1 MEDINNGS
9 AYRTLFNSLRYCTEI
24 TPPCKIEDPDNDII
38 QDFKVK
44 CDSYIKILKNHTSAT
59 SIANNHYTTDKLA
72 MKKLRGYI
80 NTIYDVR
87 DTVIDCLEYFLS
99 GDIQAAY
106 DLFDE
111 TFNRTSKNQH
121 LKNIC
126 IHLNDICNDLDPLYR
141 VRKSE
146 KFLEQ
151 RNDLFHIPFKLRH
164 LVNAQRY
171 SVAGLPCLYLGTSLY
186 ICWQEMGKP
195 DFDKLYISA
204 FKSERNGNNRL
215 ILNFASELL
224 NSSLSLKK
232 DDIFR
237 KTSEENLISYLCLWP
252 LIIACN
258 YIKKQPDAAFN
269 QEYIIPNILMQ
280 WISRKE
286 NSPIIGI
293 AYRSTKITS
302 IKHSDLAINVVI
314 PPKATYKQMTNSSY
328 CPTLSKT
335 FTLTKPISWQLLK
348 TLDYPLISDG
358 EAERAIEHLRKR
370 DIQNFHEDLV
380 RFYPVTDF
388 RRLERTIDELLPYE
402 AIEGD

>member
-1 MEDINNGS
+1 MEISNNGN
-9 AYRTLFNSLRYCTEI
+9 AYRALFSSLRSCTEI
-24 TPPCKIEDPDNDII
+24 TPPCKIEDQNNDII
-38 QDFKVK
+38 QDFKEK
-44 CDSYIKILKNHTSAT
+44 CNSYITILKSHTSSA
-59 SIANNHYTTDKLA
+59 SIAKTPFSSDKAA
-72 MKKLRGYI
+72 MRKLSRYI

-87 DTVIDCLEYFLS
+87 DTVSDCLEDFLS

-111 TFNRTSKNQH
+111 TFNRSTKNQH

-126 IHLNDICNDLDPLYR
+126 IDLNDICNDSAPLYR

-146 KFLEQ
+146 KFIEK
-151 RNDLFHIPFKLRH
+151 RNELFHIPFKSRH

-204 FKSERNGNNRL
+204 FKSQRGNNGRL

-224 NSSLSLKK
+224 NSSLSIRKN
-232 DDIFR
+232 DIF
-237 KTSEENLISYLCLWP
+237 KTISEEKLISYLCLWP

-280 WISRKE
+280 WISRRE
-286 NSPIIGI
+286 RSPIIGI

-302 IKHSDLAINVVI
+302 IKHSNLAINVVI
-314 PPKATYKQMTNSSY
+314 PPKATYKQMADNSY
-328 CPTLSKT
+328 CPTLSNI

-348 TLDYPLISDG
+348 TLDYPIINDE
-358 EAERAIEHLRKR
+358 EADRAIERLRKKE
-370 DIQNFHEDLV
+370 IQNFHEDLV
-380 RFYPVTDF
+380 RFYPITDF
-388 RRLERTIDELLPYE
+388 RRLEKTIDEVLPYE
-402 AIEGD
+402 PIEGD

>member
-1 MEDINNGS
+1 MEIKNNGNG
-9 AYRTLFNSLRYCTEI
+9 YRSLFSSLRSCTEI
-24 TPPCKIEDPDNDII
+24 TPPCKNENVNNDII
-38 QDFKVK
+38 QDFNEK
-44 CDSYIKILKNHTSAT
+44 CDNYIKILKNHTSVA
-59 SIANNHYTTDKLA
+59 SIERNKYATDKAA

-87 DTVIDCLEYFLS
+87 DTVSDCLEYFLS

-126 IHLNDICNDLDPLYR
+126 IDLNDICNHSNPLYR

-146 KFLEQ
+146 KFIEK
-151 RNDLFHIPFKLRH
+151 RNELFHIPFKLRH

-204 FKSERNGNNRL
+204 FKSEPTGNEKL

-224 NSSLSLKK
+224 NSSLSLRK

-237 KTSEENLISYLCLWP
+237 TTSEEILISYLCLWP

-258 YIKKQPDAAFN
+258 YIKTQPDAAFT

-286 NSPIIGI
+286 KSPIIGI

-328 CPTLSKT
+328 CPTLIKT

-348 TLDYPLISDG
+348 TLDYPIINDE
-358 EAERAIEHLRKR
+358 EADKAVERLRKR
-370 DIQNFHEDLV
+370 EIQNFHEDLV
-380 RFYPVTDF
+380 RFYPITDF
-388 RRLERTIDELLPYE
+388 RRLEKTIDEVLPYE
-402 AIEGD
+402 PIEGD